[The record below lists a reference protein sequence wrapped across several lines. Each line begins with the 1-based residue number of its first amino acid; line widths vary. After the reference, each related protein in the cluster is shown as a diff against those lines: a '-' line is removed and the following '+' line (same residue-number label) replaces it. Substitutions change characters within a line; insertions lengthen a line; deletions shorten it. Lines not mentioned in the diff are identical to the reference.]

1 MLPDCLRTNI
11 LPGCV
16 LKSCSRKPLHLA
28 LLLLNCPLLT
38 HTSTRTYLLSNQKHW
53 RLDLK
58 SFHSSKI
65 ENGTALR
72 SHADLTLA
80 HTTLDPFTSQS
91 LLSTCSQLS
100 LSFTDRRD
108 GFLYQSHR
116 KITNPSAIHLQLL
129 LHIVNWMGHPLAFL
143 QLHLHFQCID
153 PSVFYHLIN
162 FAFPNFP
169 PEITS
174 FHCLLFQ
181 LHTCQYRNFLAFC
194 RVNSAKPNV

>member
-1 MLPDCLRTNI
+1 MLSDCLRTNI
-11 LPGCV
+11 LPGCL

-38 HTSTRTYLLSNQKHW
+38 HASTLTCLLSNQKHW
-53 RLDLK
+53 CLDLK

-72 SHADLTLA
+72 SHADLALA

-100 LSFTDRRD
+100 LSFTDKRD

-116 KITNPSAIHLQLL
+116 KIPIPPPSTSNCSCTLSIGWSILWPSSNFTCTSNALI
-129 LHIVNWMGHPLAFL
+129 PLFST
-143 QLHLHFQCID
+143 I
-153 PSVFYHLIN
+153 
-162 FAFPNFP
+162 
-169 PEITS
+169 
-174 FHCLLFQ
+174 
-181 LHTCQYRNFLAFC
+181 
-194 RVNSAKPNV
+194 